1 MNEKA
6 FTLVELIA
14 VVVIMAIIMVIAT
27 PNIVNML
34 DKGKKEDYVA
44 DAKNF
49 ISKATYEYRKNE
61 DNICKG
67 TDGSDT
73 EENQEANS
81 NNKCIIFLKNL
92 GISEEDQKDPYG
104 LKYDLDNSKI
114 IFSTEEDSSS
124 SQLPKRQV
132 SIILISHSDNNNN
145 NTCYVINNVQKTVLN
160 KDSVKKGIYS
170 NDTCTISQ
178 EY

>member
-61 DNICKG
+61 DDICKG
-67 TDGSDT
+67 TEDSDT
-73 EENQEANS
+73 EENQGANS
-81 NNKCIIFLKNL
+81 NNECIIFLKDL

-104 LKYDLDNSKI
+104 LKYDLNSSKI

-132 SIILISHSDNNNN
+132 NITLISHSDNNNN
-145 NTCYVINNVQKTVLN
+145 TCYVIDNVQKTALN
-160 KDSVKKGIYS
+160 KDSVKKGTYS
-170 NDTCTISQ
+170 NGNCTPIS
-178 EY
+178 

>member
-49 ISKATYEYRKNE
+49 ISKATYEYRKDE
-61 DNICKG
+61 
-67 TDGSDT
+67 
-73 EENQEANS
+73 
-81 NNKCIIFLKNL
+81 KNL
-92 GISEEDQKDPYG
+92 CDEKDIESNECSISLNKLQISEEDQKDPYG
-104 LKYDLDNSKI
+104 LKYDLNNSKI
-114 IFSTEEDSSS
+114 IFSTEEDSSEG
-124 SQLPKRQV
+124 LPKRQV
-132 SIILISHSDNNNN
+132 RITLISHDT
-145 NTCYVINNVQKTVLN
+145 NTCYMINSVQKTDLN
-160 KDSVKKGIYS
+160 KDSVKKGTYVNGDCS
-170 NDTCTISQ
+170 
-178 EY
+178 

>member
-1 MNEKA
+1 MKEKA

-49 ISKATYEYRKNE
+49 ISKATYEYRKDENGLL
-61 DNICKG
+61 C
-67 TDGSDT
+67 
-73 EENQEANS
+73 EENTADGNDNPIEGAS
-81 NNKCIIFLKNL
+81 NEEKKCTIMLQKL

-104 LKYDLDNSKI
+104 LNYDVENSKI
-114 IFSTEEDSSS
+114 VFSTEEESSS
-124 SQLPKRQV
+124 GLPKRQV
-132 SIILISHSDNNNN
+132 SITLVSHDTN
-145 NTCYVINNVQKTVLN
+145 NTCYMIDGVQKTDLN
-160 KDSVKKGIYS
+160 KDSVKKGTYS
-170 NDTCTISQ
+170 NGTCSISR